1 MIESSSASNTTPLAE
16 TPSKFIKI
24 INHPH
29 SGISD
34 PTIIP
39 LEGTINIDS
48 QASPTLLSKTGGRP
62 WAPFRTRADF
72 EYTET
77 AVLGL
82 LNKEIVN
89 KQLNSINNSWSS
101 HSAITFRSA
110 TDMEQSLQA
119 ARAYGVPVRS

>member
-1 MIESSSASNTTPLAE
+1 LNTTPPAE
-16 TPSKFIKI
+16 TPSKIIKI

-39 LEGTINIDS
+39 LEGTTSIDS
-48 QASPTLLSKTGGRP
+48 QASLFLSQTEGRP

-82 LNKEIVN
+82 LSKDIVN
-89 KQLNSINNSWSS
+89 KQLYGIKNSWSS
-101 HSAITFRSA
+101 HSSITLRSHA
-110 TDMEQSLQA
+110 DMERSLQA
-119 ARAYGVPVRS
+119 ARTYGVPV